1 MCPRRGFRS
10 RPPGSLWWHR
20 TKVKTRFVRA
30 DEVRAGQLVWQGGA
44 EHEILR
50 VRDLSDGRLELT
62 LQTNQGDAV
71 EVKLA
76 PWAQLP
82 IIDG

>member
-1 MCPRRGFRS
+1 MRS
-10 RPPGSLWWHR
+10 RRFVLAMAGFVVVAS
-20 TKVKTRFVRA
+20 KEVKTRFVRA
-30 DEVRAGQLVWQGGA
+30 DEVRVGQLIWQGNA
-44 EHEILR
+44 EHAILR

-62 LQTNQGDAV
+62 LQSHHGDAV

-82 IIDG
+82 VIDG